1 MLKGEYEKAVSYYLD
16 SVEVTLAP
24 KIKMEL
30 SASLKKE
37 GWKAFCEK
45 AYTERAKLS
54 AMPNTVFIHGAPID
68 TVFAALNE
76 RVGKMEGPI
85 IYILVDPSYDPIRS
99 DPRFQELLKKMRLDK
114 YQ

>member
-1 MLKGEYEKAVSYYLD
+1 
-16 SVEVTLAP
+16 
-24 KIKMEL
+24 MEL
-30 SASLKKE
+30 SASFKKE

-54 AMPNTVFIHGAPID
+54 SMPDEIFINGAPID
-68 TVFAALNE
+68 TVFADLNE
-76 RVGKMEGPI
+76 RVNKMEGPI